1 MNSSTVYF
9 ATSYIT
15 DALDDMLKA
24 LNALIPELSSYP
36 VSKTQFEWNEE
47 PGGTVWT
54 LSKIVDSLHV
64 QITSFE
70 DLRNKKQQVIELD
83 EKCSIVE
90 FTGAILPKI
99 GGAILIITG
108 VWLMIITQ
116 MGLSQMWLN
125 ISVLLSLLLVA
136 MIDGLIG
143 PRIKKIMLIASIS
156 QGKQK
161 KLPSLFTIGP
171 PVTSQIE
178 GTWQTWQTYADVRYL
193 VDDAPWGDLVR
204 SR

>member
-1 MNSSTVYF
+1 LRFKYELTGIGWADGCIEMNSSTVYF

-54 LSKIVDSLHV
+54 LSKIDDSLHV

-83 EKCSIVE
+83 ETCSIVE
-90 FTGAILPKI
+90 FTGAVVQALD
-99 GGAILIITG
+99 
-108 VWLMIITQ
+108 
-116 MGLSQMWLN
+116 
-125 ISVLLSLLLVA
+125 LLLRQNGREGYKEKWVNYDFP
-136 MIDGLIG
+136 MDNYL
-143 PRIKKIMLIASIS
+143 
-156 QGKQK
+156 
-161 KLPSLFTIGP
+161 KLKGF
-171 PVTSQIE
+171 IE
-178 GTWQTWQTYADVRYL
+178 DKEL
-193 VDDAPWGDLVR
+193 
-204 SR
+204 S